1 MNSLLVSL
9 VLASS
14 VQQQL
19 EGAEVAD
26 GPLHLTFNPGG
37 KYSAVKHD
45 KGAGNT
51 TADGTWAVSGDALEV
66 KVAGCKGTACKGIG
80 AGYKAEVTLVAERAM
95 TVRTTPPEA
104 PLASGSYYCRYQGC
118 SRRYGVVVTTHDAK
132 PLAVRYL
139 VDFLI
144 EKNRARD
151 AKTHSE
157 RALAGS
163 PGSSP
168 PTKTSRASRRLVWEA
183 AEPLADKQ
191 AGSTLTWCKRNEARG
206 KKAAEQLAKDIGE
219 LPWMGRLTPTA
230 SADAS
235 CLVGRAAGR
244 RRRREGAAPE
254 VAKRRGR
261 LPCSAARRPVR

>member
-1 MNSLLVSL
+1 MNSLLLSL
-9 VLASS
+9 VLAFS

-45 KGAGNT
+45 KGAGNS
-51 TADGTWAVSGDALEV
+51 TAEGTWVVSGDALEV
-66 KVAGCKGTACKGIG
+66 KVAECKGPACKEVG
-80 AGYKAEVTLVAERAM
+80 APYKAEVTLVAERAM

-118 SRRYGVVVTTHDAK
+118 SRRYGVMVTTHGAK

-163 PGSSP
+163 AWVE
-168 PTKTSRASRRLVWEA
+168 PTDGDKPSEQTAVWEA
-183 AEPLADKQ
+183 AEQLGEKQ
-191 AGSTLTWCKRNEARG
+191 SGSSLTWCKRSEARG
-206 KKAAEQLAKDIGE
+206 KKAAEQVAKDIRE
-219 LPWMGRLTPTA
+219 LPWMGQLTPTV
-230 SADAS
+230 SSDAS
-235 CLVGRAAGR
+235 CLWDVRLVVGDDVKVPPR
-244 RRRREGAAPE
+244 
-254 VAKRRGR
+254 K
-261 LPCSAARRPVR
+261 